1 MMSKQVDS
9 LRETVFNLGMLCEW
23 LLDVIKSDAL
33 TVELLESILD
43 DLEIGD
49 YSLYSAVTNC
59 LEPVGY

>member
-1 MMSKQVDS
+1 MSEQVDS

-59 LEPVGY
+59 LNPVGY